1 MADARRSEAVAAQV
15 KLSGDRE
22 LLIERTFDAPRDRV
36 WQAYTDPKLVGK
48 WWGRGNKLDIERM
61 EVSPGGRWRF
71 VEHSA
76 DGDLGFEGQFREVTK
91 PERIVQTF
99 AWDGMPGHEIVDT
112 LTLEDLGDGRT
123 KVVTNS
129 VFASKE
135 ECDEML
141 KTGMEEGVNQSYEA
155 LDKLLEAQR

>member
-1 MADARRSEAVAAQV
+1 MADARRNQAVAAQV
-15 KLSGDRE
+15 RMSGDRE

-36 WQAYTDPKLVGK
+36 WQAYTDPNLVGK

-61 EVSPGGRWRF
+61 EPNPGGRWRF

-76 DGDLGFEGQFREVTK
+76 EGDMGFEGEFRELKK

-123 KVVTNS
+123 KVVTKS
-129 VFASKE
+129 VFASKQE
-135 ECDEML
+135 RDDML